1 MGKTKHN
8 LYLRIAPAIFTLFA
22 VVVLLSGFS
31 YFTVSTRALDN
42 QRLSDLSSHV
52 LLKINREI
60 LPPIH
65 MSSTMANNTWFKQ
78 WVKSGEKDS
87 QEVILYL
94 SEILN
99 RNHLLTSFFISDKTL
114 NYYHP
119 DGVLRKIDR
128 NNPEDNWY
136 LEAKNMP
143 HDYVLN
149 IDEDRRHNNT
159 ITLFINHKVF
169 DQQGQ
174 FIGITGVGLE
184 LIKLK
189 QLLAD
194 FTESSYQGLVLVDRQ
209 GQILLGPESYDQH
222 SFLDSVKLKG
232 LISKVIGSTEDYVT
246 DSAGLGLSSRGRLE
260 RSYSMHSKYIEEL
273 KAHLVIIEN
282 FSPDTYELKQS
293 QALMT
298 LGLIG
303 IVSLCLYG
311 FFLVNKMHFQQ
322 LRKSEDLN
330 RVIDTA
336 NAPILG
342 TDREGCINEWNQ
354 MAEKI
359 SGFKK
364 EEVLGLDLVDF
375 FITDDS
381 RKSVQAVINKALQ
394 GEETAHY
401 LFQFNTKDIRP
412 VEVRLN
418 STARRDGLG
427 KITGVIGIGQ
437 DVTELNRT
445 RKQYESNM
453 ELLAF
458 KDPLTDLFN
467 RRYFYDHLKRQ
478 FQKCNDSKG
487 IGTLFFLDLD
497 QFKLVN
503 DSLGHRIG
511 DEMLKVI
518 AQRLSSNVREG
529 DLVCRLGG
537 DEFVALL
544 PFESITSAQAIEQA
558 EKIAVKISD
567 SLGQP
572 IHVEDHI
579 LSAHASIGIS
589 HFTASDSTDE
599 IIMQADNAMY
609 QAKEDMST
617 NIAFFTDSVRQV
629 LMGQMNVLEAVNEA
643 LESDQFMMCYQ
654 PQYNHERE
662 LIGLEALIRWQHPRM
677 GLLSP
682 DKFIPLAETHHR
694 INAIG
699 TWILDAVFKQVQQ
712 WRETGLTIPKV
723 AINISSI
730 QLLDGGFVT
739 VVEGLAEQYRIN
751 PNQVVFEITESI
763 GIEHFVLVQGV
774 LEDLKVQGY
783 RFSLDD
789 FGTGYASMTNFKRLP
804 FSQVKVDQSFIADIE
819 KDGDSLAIVEVVLA
833 LAKSLHLEVIAE
845 GVETQGQFDILDR
858 LGCSGYQG
866 YLFSKPLGVQAI
878 TSLLRHRLKGESP
891 NTLKTKSI
899 IL

>member
-1 MGKTKHN
+1 MDKTKHN

-22 VVVLLSGFS
+22 VLVLLSSFS

-78 WVKSGEKDS
+78 WIKSGEKDS
-87 QEVILYL
+87 QEVVLYL
-94 SEILN
+94 SETLN

-119 DGVLRKIDR
+119 DGILRKIDK

-143 HDYVLN
+143 QDYVLN
-149 IDEDRRHNNT
+149 IDEDRRHDNT

-194 FTESSYQGLVLVDRQ
+194 FTESSYQELILVDSQ
-209 GQILLGPESYDQH
+209 GQILLGPEKDDQY
-222 SFLDSVKLKG
+222 SLLDAIKLQG
-232 LISKVIGSTEDYVT
+232 LISTVIASTEDYWDDAVML
-246 DSAGLGLSSRGRLE
+246 DYGRKGHLDE
-260 RSYSMHSKYIEEL
+260 SHSIHSKYIEDL

-282 FSPDTYELKQS
+282 HSPITYELKES
-293 QALMT
+293 LGLTIA
-298 LGLIG
+298 GLIG

-311 FFLVNKMHFQQ
+311 FYLANKMHLQQ
-322 LRKSEDLN
+322 LKKSEDLN
-330 RVIDTA
+330 RVINMA

-342 TDREGCINEWNQ
+342 VDREGRINEWNQ
-354 MAEKI
+354 MIEKI

-375 FITDDS
+375 LITDDS
-381 RKSVQAVINKALQ
+381 KESVQAVIDKALE

-401 LFQFNTKDIRP
+401 IFQFYTKDIRP

-427 KITGVIGIGQ
+427 KITGMIGIGQ

-445 RKQYESNM
+445 RKQFESSM
-453 ELLAF
+453 ERLAF

-478 FQKCNDSKG
+478 LQKCNDSKG
-487 IGTLFFLDLD
+487 VGSLFFLDLD
-497 QFKLVN
+497 RFKLVN

-511 DEMLKVI
+511 DEVLKVI
-518 AQRLSSNVREG
+518 AQRFSSNVREG

-544 PFESITSAQAIEQA
+544 PFESITSAQAVEQA
-558 EKIAVKISD
+558 KKTAVKITS
-567 SLGQP
+567 SLEQP
-572 IHVEDHI
+572 IHIESHI

-589 HFTASDSTDE
+589 HFTASDSADE
-599 IIMQADNAMY
+599 IIKQADNAMY
-609 QAKEDMST
+609 QAKRDMST

-643 LESDQFMMCYQ
+643 LESDQFIMCYQ

-677 GLLSP
+677 GLLNP
-682 DKFIPLAETHHR
+682 DTFIPLAEAHHR

-699 TWILDAVFKQVQQ
+699 IWILEAVFKQVQQ
-712 WRETGLTIPKV
+712 WREAGVTIPKV

-730 QLLDGGFVT
+730 QLLDAGFVT
-739 VVEGLAEQYRIN
+739 VVEDLAEQYRIN
-751 PNQVVFEITESI
+751 PNQIVFEITESI
-763 GIEHFVLVQGV
+763 GIEHFVLVQEV
-774 LEDLKVQGY
+774 LEALRVQGF

-789 FGTGYASMTNFKRLP
+789 FGTGYASMTSFKRLP
-804 FSQVKVDQSFIADIE
+804 FSQVKVDQSFIVDIE
-819 KDGDSLAIVEVVLA
+819 ENKDSLAIVEVVLA
-833 LAKSLHLEVIAE
+833 LARSLHLEVIAE

-866 YLFSKPLGVQAI
+866 YLFSKPLSVQAV
-878 TSLLRHRLKGESP
+878 TSLLKRHLKGENLTS
-891 NTLKTKSI
+891 LKTKNF